1 MRLDEYRSNITSQFG
16 ENGILAYLIGAFPNI
31 PKTCLEVGASDGVE
45 NSNTNPLWTNGWKA
59 LLIEAGQEAHAKL
72 VENSAGHAATTVPT
86 RITPTGIFSL
96 DAIIRRAGFLSDLG
110 VCSIDI
116 DSCDYWIFAHMQ
128 ARPAIVIIECNPD
141 FPILVSYH
149 DPEGPS
155 LLRHSARAVA
165 ELGAKKGYRAIAC
178 TGPNVILMREDI
190 IATNPDAAPNAPLF
204 ALEDTAYTASRSRWI
219 VGAKPFTYRP
229 IFKRRPNL
237 AVRTYFGLRFV
248 ALTARAAIKG
258 RRVSF
263 RRIADKDRSHL
274 IRNGLYC

>member
-16 ENGILAYLIGAFPNI
+16 ENGILAYLISAFPSI
-31 PKTCLEVGASDGVE
+31 PKTCLEVGASDGIE

-59 LLIEAGQEAHAKL
+59 LLIEEGKDAHARLSSNAK
-72 VENSAGHAATTVPT
+72 GYATIVARD
-86 RITPTGIFSL
+86 RIEPTGVFSL
-96 DAIIRRAGFLSDLG
+96 DAIMARTGFSDLG

-116 DSCDYWIFAHMQ
+116 DNCDYWIFAHMK

-190 IATNPDAAPNAPLF
+190 IATNPDAVPNVPLF
-204 ALEDTAYTASRSRWI
+204 ALEDRAYTASRSRWI

-229 IFKRRPNL
+229 VYKRRPPPPL
-237 AVRTYFGLRFV
+237 QAYFWMRFV